1 MDWETVNW
9 QNVGLLSALVFLAAL
24 IGGVLSFNSRLL
36 GAILTTL
43 LFAVLYIFWN
53 YYPHGLALPDVKPG

>member
-1 MDWETVNW
+1 MDWAAVNW
-9 QNVGLLSALVFLAAL
+9 LNVGLLSALVFLAAL
-24 IGGVLSFNSRLL
+24 IGGVLSFNKRLL

-43 LFAVLYIFWN
+43 LFAVLWN

>member
-1 MDWETVNW
+1 
-9 QNVGLLSALVFLAAL
+9 VFLAAL
-24 IGGVLSFNSRLL
+24 IGGVLSFNKRLL